1 MSMMNENKNSKNKQ
15 KFTFYITV
23 FALTGIATV
32 FIFSGGKQSG
42 AKGLI
47 NKSKN
52 KIILS
57 DPNHGL
63 KAEDRWLYQA
73 EKKMEDYD
81 KLSKDYE
88 STKTNLEER
97 LNQLDER
104 YQSDFAAQEEI
115 LELQKSEIEKLKA
128 EKTVVVNPNS
138 QDPFSSGSQPALPVT
153 KSVQSIEFNLQD
165 STSFRKAKGYFNAEE
180 YVPAGAYAPAIII
193 SGVDASVGI
202 SSQSDPRP
210 VLLRVNGPAVSSI
223 YEGNVQKADISGC
236 IITGAAS
243 GDLSSEKVYVQ
254 LIKMTCGKPGNK
266 LAEIMVKG
274 YLAGQGKS
282 GIRGNVISREG
293 DFITKSFLAGLIGG
307 FGQGLSAKVAP
318 PLNFSNGLTTQG
330 TLSTGDV
337 INRGIGEGVSTS
349 SQKTQDYLI
358 NRAEQ
363 YQPVVSIPSGI
374 DVEVVFVDGFYLNN
388 QNVSVANNTQNNNGG
403 QVK

>member
-1 MSMMNENKNSKNKQ
+1 MMSENKNSKNKQ
-15 KFTFYITV
+15 KLTFYITV
-23 FALTGIATV
+23 IALTGIGAAFV
-32 FIFSGGKQSG
+32 FSGEKKSG
-42 AKGLI
+42 ASGII

-63 KAEDRWLYQA
+63 KAEDRWLHQA

-81 KLSKDYE
+81 KLAKDYE
-88 STKTNLEER
+88 TTKSNLEDR
-97 LNQLDER
+97 LNKLDER
-104 YQSDFAAQEEI
+104 YQSDLAAQEDI
-115 LELQKSEIEKLKA
+115 LELQKSEIEKLKVERA
-128 EKTVVVNPNS
+128 AIPNQNS
-138 QDPFSSGSQPALPVT
+138 QDPFANGNQPGLPVT
-153 KSVQSIEFNLQD
+153 KFVQSIEFSLED
-165 STSFRKAKGYFNAEE
+165 GTLLRKAKGHFSAEE
-180 YVPAGAYAPAIII
+180 YVPAGAYAPATII

-202 SSQSDPRP
+202 SAQSDPRP

-223 YEGNVQKADISGC
+223 YEGNVQKSDISGC

-266 LAEIMVKG
+266 LSEIMVKG

-307 FGQGLSAKVAP
+307 FGQGLSSKVAP

-337 INRGIGEGVSTS
+337 LNKGLGEGISTS

-374 DVEVVFVDGFYLNN
+374 DVEVVFVDGFYLDNN
-388 QNVSVANNTQNNNGG
+388 QNVSAANNAQNNNGG
-403 QVK
+403 QTK